1 MNRDTGKPQE
11 HILDQVT
18 ISALAP
24 TFTHPDIAEQYQG
37 GQFNRLE
44 AEVADILRSCLS
56 QEEQDGAA
64 PMLLSAQTLPA
75 LRDLNCIALIQD
87 GQALPLL
94 DIEKTTAPVTAMQKA
109 QLYHAAA
116 RTLLEAIT
124 AIYEDRAERGK
135 SRSQGDD
142 NEGGSCYAC

>member
-24 TFTHPDIAEQYQG
+24 AFTHPDIAEQYQG

-56 QEEQDGAA
+56 QEEQDGAE
-64 PMLLSAQTLPA
+64 TLPA
-75 LRDLNCIALIQD
+75 LRALNCIALIQD

-94 DIEKTTAPVTAMQKA
+94 DIEKTTAPVTAMQKV

-124 AIYEDRAERGK
+124 AIYGDQAGRGK